1 MEDVE
6 DIKSSQAVISVTISQ
21 AIEIRQQIEDQLKA
35 VLADNGEC
43 LKKLRSLAEKK
54 QLSNSKSGTASVK
67 KRLEELLEE
76 AKKEV
81 EEAERMRNSLKRTSE
96 STVRICYVEVNC
108 HMFNIAMFFCSL
120 TYFNRFRLKY
130 QV

>member
-21 AIEIRQQIEDQLKA
+21 AIEIRPQIEDQLKA

-54 QLSNSKSGTASVK
+54 QLSTSKSGTASAK
-67 KRLEELLEE
+67 KRLEELLKK
-76 AKKEV
+76 AIKEV